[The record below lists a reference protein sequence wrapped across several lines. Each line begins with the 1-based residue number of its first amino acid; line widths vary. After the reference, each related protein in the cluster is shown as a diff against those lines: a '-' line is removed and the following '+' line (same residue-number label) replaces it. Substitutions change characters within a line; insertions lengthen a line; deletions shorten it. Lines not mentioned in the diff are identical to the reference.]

1 MKRSTI
7 LFLLFYALAYIL
19 LGFGIG
25 RRIYH
30 RPPIEIKDTVF
41 TSDLVYIPDPEIINI
56 YIPEP
61 PALIDTV
68 AIIEDYLKAKVY
80 NDTLVSNSE
89 ITAILRDTI
98 YQNSVLGRSF
108 HYTLS
113 TPVLKCP
120 EKPFSLYLT
129 ADSRFTTSLIFTR
142 NRWLIQGG
150 YDFKNKTPY
159 MGIGFKLY

>member
-7 LFLLFYALAYIL
+7 LFLLFYTLACMF
-19 LGFGIG
+19 LGFSIG
-25 RRIYH
+25 RHIYNQ
-30 RPPIEIKDTVF
+30 PPVVIKDSVF
-41 TSDLVYIPDPEIINI
+41 ISDIVYIPDPELIDI

-61 PALIDTV
+61 PVVIDTA
-68 AIIEDYLKAKVY
+68 AIIEDYLKAKIY

-89 ITAILRDTI
+89 ITAILKDTI

-108 HYTLS
+108 FYTLS

-120 EKPFSLYLT
+120 EKPFSLYLV
-129 ADSRFTTSLIFTR
+129 ADCRFTTSLIFTR
-142 NRWLIQGG
+142 NRWIIQGG
-150 YDFKNKTPY
+150 YDFKNKIPY